1 MQHHMSQELSTKS
14 SRRAVRA
21 LVLQILYE
29 IDVARHLPGD
39 TIYAHLSE
47 SDLDE
52 VATAFVRTLVVGT
65 LKHREA
71 IDLLIAEAAPEYPV
85 ATIAPVDR
93 NILRL
98 GIYELRYEQNTP
110 LEIVINEAVE
120 LARRFGSDSSARFI
134 NGVLGNVAGKKP
146 SEENEEGA

>member
-1 MQHHMSQELSTKS
+1 MSQEPTTKS
-14 SRRAVRA
+14 SRRAARA

-52 VATAFVRTLVVGT
+52 VAAGFVRALVVGT
-65 LKHREA
+65 IANRND
-71 IDLLIAEAAPEYPV
+71 IDLLIAEAAPEWPV
-85 ATIAPVDR
+85 ATIAAVDR

-98 GIYELRYEQNTP
+98 GIYELRYDQAQNTP

-120 LARRFGSDSSARFI
+120 LARRYGSESSARFI
-134 NGVLGNVAGKKP
+134 NGVLGTIAEKKV
-146 SEENEEGA
+146 S

>member
-1 MQHHMSQELSTKS
+1 MNQEPSTKS
-14 SRRAVRA
+14 SRRAARA

-52 VATAFVRTLVVGT
+52 IASTFVRGLVVGT
-65 LKHREA
+65 LQNRDV
-71 IDLLIAEAAPEYPV
+71 IDGLIAEAAPEWPV

-98 GIYELRYEQNTP
+98 GIYELRYDKSTP
-110 LEIVINEAVE
+110 LEVVINEAVE
-120 LARRFGSDSSARFI
+120 LARRYGSESSARFI
-134 NGVLGNVAGKKP
+134 NGVLGTIAEKKP
-146 SEENEEGA
+146 SANEHGT

>member
-1 MQHHMSQELSTKS
+1 MSQEPTTKS
-14 SRRAVRA
+14 SRRAARA

-52 VATAFVRTLVVGT
+52 VAAGFVRALVVGT
-65 LKHREA
+65 IANRND
-71 IDLLIAEAAPEYPV
+71 IDLLIAEAAPEWPV
-85 ATIAPVDR
+85 TTIAAVDR

-98 GIYELRYEQNTP
+98 GIYELRYDQAQNTP

-120 LARRFGSDSSARFI
+120 LARRYGSESSARFI
-134 NGVLGNVAGKKP
+134 NGVLGTIAEKKV
-146 SEENEEGA
+146 S

>member
-1 MQHHMSQELSTKS
+1 MSQELSTKS
-14 SRRAVRA
+14 SRRAARA

-52 VATAFVRTLVVGT
+52 VAAAFVRTLVVGT
-65 LKHREA
+65 LKHHEA
-71 IDLLIAEAAPEYPV
+71 IDILIAEAAPEYPV

-98 GIYELRYEQNTP
+98 GIYELRYEQHTP

>member
-1 MQHHMSQELSTKS
+1 MQHSTCNYLMSHDTSTKS
-14 SRRAVRA
+14 TRRAARA

-52 VATAFVRTLVVGT
+52 VAAAFVRALVVGT
-65 LKHREA
+65 VANREA
-71 IDLLIAEAAPEYPV
+71 IDLLIAEAAPEWPV
-85 ATIAPVDR
+85 ASIAPVDR
-93 NILRL
+93 TILRL
-98 GIYELRYEQNTP
+98 GIYELRYTKDTP

-120 LARRFGSDSSARFI
+120 LARRFGSESSARFI
-134 NGVLGNVAGKKP
+134 NGVLGNIAEKKAT
-146 SEENEEGA
+146 E